1 MVSKNCSDLTFDI
14 WSWAV
19 KKNIWLSTLHVP
31 GVKNNIADPKSWFFG
46 DTKEW
51 PLNPYMFEQVCEK
64 FGKPEDFF
72 QHGWTQ
78 NVTVKFHLSHTQ
90 MRSQQMPL
98 LGIGTTF
105 KVMSFL
111 HLIGRVLVKIK
122 WDKASIID
130 IVPCCFLAVVVAI
143 SKDGGTQHSKCYWK
157 CTADCYNYQETSI
170 MDKTTT
176 HSSMFIRCVQ
186 MMSSWHYGD

>member
-1 MVSKNCSDLTFDI
+1 M
-14 WSWAV
+14 
-19 KKNIWLSTLHVP
+19 
-31 GVKNNIADPKSWFFG
+31 
-46 DTKEW
+46 
-51 PLNPYMFEQVCEK
+51 
-64 FGKPEDFF
+64 
-72 QHGWTQ
+72 
-78 NVTVKFHLSHTQ
+78 TVKFHLSHTQ

-143 SKDGGTQHSKCYWK
+143 SKDGGTQHSVTESAPQ
-157 CTADCYNYQETSI
+157 TATITRKHPLWIKLQLIVACLSGVY
-170 MDKTTT
+170 K
-176 HSSMFIRCVQ
+176 
-186 MMSSWHYGD
+186 